1 MLTSFIFCATMR
13 ILFNVCCSAMKNKE
27 KWHTHSTRLEYTRFK
42 LITGTLLSVVLIVT
56 IGYIIYGSF
65 QRILFSLDQLST
77 PRRETHIVQ
86 ELAVELSGLQNSA
99 STYVNTLKHSD
110 LEKYKQNR
118 RQVRTLIDSLRNC
131 IGKKHYYEKVD
142 SLDFFFSE
150 YMLSLDEWMS
160 IRKSNPRNT
169 MNQLYET
176 IEKGDSSL
184 VDDVHNIPHSEI
196 TTITTTVEKPVIV
209 YKEEQ
214 VVKEGKNKS
223 FFKRFFWGNKESKKV
238 SVDTVKSKESS
249 IHRQV
254 TTETMRK
261 PDSNYYHKV
270 DTLLDNMKASLTRAE
285 IARNRYNRKLKKR
298 VIQLLNNNRVLISKV
313 NHLLRSIDKEEQAIA
328 QQKVLESKS
337 SADASYRKLVWLSAV
352 GGFFALLFVYLI
364 FMDISRSLYYKR
376 MLQEATDKAQKLAK
390 VKEDFL
396 ANMSHEIRTPLNS
409 IIGYVDQLNRNG
421 LKGKKN
427 PPLKVLESSS
437 QHLLNLVN
445 DILDYSKIESGAIQ
459 LERIGFSADDVA
471 KETLH
476 VLQPEAE
483 RKGLQLIY
491 RPGQGLHE
499 VLCGDPVRLKQVL
512 INLIGNGIKFTE
524 KGFVEL
530 HLFVLVKADGSYIL
544 NGEVRDSGIG
554 IETEKMVQIFDEF
567 SQGDTSVT
575 RKYGG
580 TGLGLSI
587 CKRLIELQEGHIQV
601 ESQVGKETVFS
612 FEIPYAYGEQDEY
625 TVKRKEEYGDQ
636 LELQGKQVLIID
648 DDEMSHVL
656 LKPVFEQWKIEATFC
671 SDSSQAW
678 LLLEKKVYDL
688 VMLDLHMPVLDGWE
702 MIRRIRGSSSS
713 INQEVRILL
722 CTANVL
728 LNDEEMRQPI
738 NGLLYKPFRYAQLWN
753 ALINVFELSPD
764 VVSTPEKKQERVA
777 SHSTQYSLT
786 NVMMFANG
794 DLEQLVKF
802 IQTFIACG
810 KSDLDEIY
818 LCLRGGDLK
827 QIGELAHKL
836 KNMCGQLE
844 AKEVLTALHKL
855 ELLVDDQQVNK
866 DDINQLVNKLQAK
879 LEQLFQSLEKEI
891 YQLT

>member
-1 MLTSFIFCATMR
+1 
-13 ILFNVCCSAMKNKE
+13 MKNNE
-27 KWHTHSTRLEYTRFK
+27 KWHSHSTRLDYTRFK

-99 STYVNTLKHSD
+99 STYVNTLKYSD

-118 RQVRTLIDSLRNC
+118 MQVNRLIDSLRNSV
-131 IGKKHYYEKVD
+131 GKKDYYEKID
-142 SLDFFFSE
+142 SLDFFFNQ
-150 YMLSLDEWMS
+150 YILSLDEWMS

-169 MNQLYET
+169 MNQLYAT
-176 IEKGDSSL
+176 IEKGDASL
-184 VDDVHNIPHSEI
+184 VDNANNIPHSEI

-209 YKEEQ
+209 YKEEKA
-214 VVKEGKNKS
+214 VKEGKNKN
-223 FFKRFFWGNKESKKV
+223 FLKRFFRGNKVDKQV
-238 SVDTVKSKESS
+238 LVDTLKTEES
-249 IHRQV
+249 IHREV
-254 TTETMRK
+254 TTETMHR

-270 DTLLDNMKASLTRAE
+270 DTLLDDMKASLTLAE
-285 IARNRYNRKLKKR
+285 IVKNNYNRKLKKR
-298 VIQLLNNNRVLISKV
+298 VIQLLNNNMVLISKV
-313 NHLLRSIDKEEQAIA
+313 NHLLRSIDKEEQALA
-328 QQKVLESKS
+328 QQKVMESKS
-337 SADASYRKLVWLSAV
+337 SADASYHKLVWLSAV
-352 GGFFALLFVYLI
+352 GGFLALLFVYLI

-459 LERIGFSADDVA
+459 LETIGFSADDVA
-471 KETLH
+471 NETLH
-476 VLQPEAE
+476 VLQSEAD

-491 RPGQGLHE
+491 HPGPGLHE
-499 VLCGDPVRLKQVL
+499 ILRGDPVRLKQVL
-512 INLIGNGIKFTE
+512 LNLIGNGIKFTE
-524 KGFVEL
+524 KGYVEL
-530 HLFVLVKADGSYIL
+530 HLSVLVKADGSYL
-544 NGEVRDSGIG
+544 LKGEVRDSGIG
-554 IETEKMVQIFDEF
+554 IEKEKMTMIFDEF
-567 SQGDTSVT
+567 SQGDTSIT

-587 CKRLIELQEGHIQV
+587 CKQLIEMQQGHIQV
-601 ESQVGKETVFS
+601 QSKVGEETLFY

-625 TVKRKEEYGDQ
+625 KVQRNEEYGDQ
-636 LELQGKQVLIID
+636 LELQDKKVLIID
-648 DDEMSHVL
+648 DDELSHVL
-656 LKPVFEQWKIEATFC
+656 LKPVFEQWRMKSTFC
-671 SDSSQAW
+671 VDPSKAW
-678 LLLEKKVYDL
+678 VLLQKEVYDL
-688 VMLDLHMPVLDGWE
+688 VILDLQMPVLDGWE
-702 MIRRIRGSSSS
+702 MIRRIRLADSS
-713 INQEVRILL
+713 INQNVRILV

-728 LNDEEMRQPI
+728 LNDEEIKQNV
-738 NGLLYKPFRYAQLWN
+738 NGLLYKPFRYTQLWH
-753 ALINVFELSPD
+753 ALITVFDLSTD
-764 VVSTPEKKQERVA
+764 IGSVHNKKRKQERTPDHA
-777 SHSTQYSLT
+777 THYSLI

-794 DLEQLVKF
+794 DQEQLMKF
-802 IQTFIACG
+802 IQTFISCG

-818 LCLRGGDLK
+818 RCLRVGDLK
-827 QIGELAHKL
+827 QIGEIAHKL

-844 AKEVLTALHKL
+844 AKQVLSALHKL

-866 DDINQLVNKLQAK
+866 DDINELVNKLQVK
-879 LEQLFQSLEKEI
+879 LELLFQSLEKEI
-891 YQLT
+891 SQLKLLQNSRL